1 MNASHA
7 LTDAYLAALKLMEAR
22 GPRPLHAAAEFAADD
37 FDTSSVQTGD
47 PELCGHLR
55 SVGANDPLRIQMHLS
70 VAGWDA
76 AQPTASWTQHTE
88 AGSEKRR
95 AVIID
100 RLRVDEKT
108 SQLFLELFPIAERG
122 RPTVITSAEHWVPW
136 YTEGLASD
144 RGFYWG
150 HYRNYLIEKGW
161 SAEDIANSLG
171 PATTRVVERLA
182 DPTADKPY
190 RSKGLVIGYVQSG
203 KTANFTGVIAKA
215 VDVGYR
221 LVIVL
226 TGTTDKLRSQTQ
238 RRLDMEFAGV
248 DSVLGGIDP
257 ADEYALD
264 DVDYQQDKEWVAGR
278 FIDHGQIPAGARIP
292 EVHRLTRHHQD
303 YQSGAIRAL
312 DFHGTDPTKP
322 LYHPDNVFPEA
333 VRLAVV
339 KKNSGVLKRVIKDLK
354 KVYSRLPGI
363 PALIIDDESDQ
374 ASINTNR
381 KRWFEEE
388 AERTAINAAISE
400 LLEML
405 PRAQYVG
412 YTATPFANVFIDPG
426 DPHSLFPKDF
436 LVSLDRPNG
445 YMGASDFNDD
455 DSSTEREEKT
465 FENSP
470 EKCHVRFLP
479 GRKDDDSK
487 LGEALDAFVL
497 SGAVKLFRE
506 GTGMDAFKHHTMLV
520 HEAQKKTV
528 HRDQAEN
535 IKRHWR
541 RAGYSSA
548 KSYERLRNLYLRD
561 IAPASSAMFTD
572 LPIPAGFDELKP
584 YIAEAVAL
592 IEQTG
597 QPVLV
602 VNSDKIEGEEL
613 DFDSSPVWRIL
624 IGGNM
629 LARGFTVEG
638 LTVTYYRRAART
650 ADTLMQMGRWFG
662 FRKNYRDLVRLYIP
676 KGLHETFAG
685 ICQDEEF
692 FRNQLDK
699 YAKMDDDGQPLITP
713 QRIVPLVA
721 QHSSVKPTAANKR
734 WCAILE
740 QDATDV
746 KEPSSAYPPLDEKAK
761 LRDNVEAFRPI
772 FAGMSG
778 PHPAPQVSKSL
789 TIFQADF
796 SHGLIVKILDKLSWL
811 DEEKFQADLRWLKTL
826 KPSQV
831 DRWHVVMP
839 QLLDAATAI
848 PLLNFG
854 PFSLHSRNDIEK
866 RLQAKSQPIH
876 HQLLHEV
883 VRAPGSR
890 TAGMLL
896 YPMIAKPDEETLR
909 FDSTRIV
916 MAFRLELPSAAKPKD
931 GRVLKY
937 RVDSS
942 L

>member
-1 MNASHA
+1 M
-7 LTDAYLAALKLMEAR
+7 
-22 GPRPLHAAAEFAADD
+22 
-37 FDTSSVQTGD
+37 
-47 PELCGHLR
+47 
-55 SVGANDPLRIQMHLS
+55 
-70 VAGWDA
+70 
-76 AQPTASWTQHTE
+76 
-88 AGSEKRR
+88 
-95 AVIID
+95 
-100 RLRVDEKT
+100 
-108 SQLFLELFPIAERG
+108 ELFPVAQTG
-122 RPTVITSAEHWVPW
+122 RPTVIASSENWIPW

-144 RGFYWG
+144 RGFYWE
-150 HYRNYLIEKGW
+150 HYKNYLIDKGW
-161 SAEDIANSLG
+161 SAEDVASSLG

-182 DPTADKPY
+182 DPTADQPY
-190 RSKGLVIGYVQSG
+190 QSKGLVVGYVQSG

-221 LVIVL
+221 LIIVL

-248 DSVLGGIDP
+248 SSVLGGIDP
-257 ADEYALD
+257 TDEFALD

-303 YQSGAIRAL
+303 YQSGAIDAL
-312 DFHGTDPTKP
+312 DFHGTNPTKP

-333 VRLAVV
+333 ARLAVV

-354 KVYSRLPGI
+354 KVHSRLPGI
-363 PALIIDDESDQ
+363 PTLIIDDESDQ

-381 KRWFEEE
+381 KKWYEEE
-388 AERTAINAAISE
+388 AERTAINKAISE
-400 LLEML
+400 LLTML

-436 LVSLDRPNG
+436 LVSLDRPSG
-445 YMGASDFNDD
+445 YMGASDFNNA
-455 DSSTEREEKT
+455 DSSTGEEEET
-465 FENSP
+465 YENSP

-479 GRKDDDSK
+479 RHKDDDSK

-506 GTGMDAFKHHTMLV
+506 SLGVGKFKHHTMLV

-548 KSYERLRNLYLRD
+548 KSYERLRDLYLRD
-561 IAPASSAMFTD
+561 IAPASSATASD
-572 LPIPAGFDELKP
+572 LPLPTGFDELKP
-584 YIAEAVAL
+584 YVAEAVAL

-638 LTVTYYRRAART
+638 LTVTYYRRAARA

-676 KGLHETFAG
+676 KSLHETFAG

-692 FRNQLDK
+692 FRNQLGK
-699 YAKMDDDGQPLITP
+699 YAKMDDNGRPLITP

-740 QDATDV
+740 QDATGV
-746 KEPSSAYPPLDEKAK
+746 KEPSSAYPLLGEKAK
-761 LRDNVEAFRPI
+761 LHDNLKAFGPVL
-772 FAGMSG
+772 AGMSG
-778 PHPAPQVSKSL
+778 PQPAPHVSKSL
-789 TIFQADF
+789 DIFQGDF
-796 SHGLIVKILDKLSWL
+796 AHGLVVKILERLSWL
-811 DEEKFQADLRWLKTL
+811 DEEKFKADLRWLKSL
-826 KPSQV
+826 DSSQV
-831 DRWHVVMP
+831 DSWHVVMP
-839 QLLDAATAI
+839 QLLDAESTT
-848 PLLNFG
+848 PLLGFG
-854 PFSLHSRNDIEK
+854 PFSLHSRNEIEG

-876 HQLLHEV
+876 HRLLHDV
-883 VRAPGSR
+883 VRVPGSR

-896 YPMIAKPDEETLR
+896 YPMIAKPEEETIR

-916 MAFRLELPSAAKPKD
+916 MAFRLELPSAAKPDD

-937 RVDSS
+937 RVESS